1 LSVDGCQCRKG
12 TTWAPFK
19 VVRENIPLPGAM
31 TLSVRRADEL
41 RSLREAA
48 DKAISG
54 RQSDAPGSAKVY

>member
-1 LSVDGCQCRKG
+1 M
-12 TTWAPFK
+12 
-19 VVRENIPLPGAM
+19 VREINPLPGAM

-54 RQSDAPGSAKVY
+54 RQSDASWICESVLIGLVSHLR